1 MKFIYTEPKN
11 GALQID
17 LIEGEKTR
25 FVEDQKGN
33 QTLKLGIGKSSEMN
47 NRKLIT
53 AIRKSI
59 RIARE
64 HAVSSVTLS
73 LSDFR
78 FDGTRDMSDIELG
91 RLVAEN
97 SVLANYEFTKYKS
110 PSAYSGVETIYITQ
124 ASKEFADGVKIGHVV
139 GEETN
144 YARTLANTP
153 GGDMTPETLAAA
165 AKAQVKGT
173 TAKVTVIDLKGI
185 TKLKMGMVL
194 GVAKGAEA
202 DPRFIIVEYWG
213 TAKNEKPVVLVGK
226 GVTFDSGGLDIKPAD
241 GMLGMHHDMSG
252 GGAVIAAVA
261 IAAKLKLK
269 KNVVALVPAVE
280 NAVSGNAYRPGDI
293 LTALDGTTV
302 EVLNTDAE
310 GRLILG
316 DALVYA
322 ERYNP
327 RLTIDVATLTGAAEV
342 ALGNRASAI
351 FTRNS
356 ELENDMRRLGEKS
369 GDYVWPLPLW
379 KEYEADIKGT
389 HADLSNI
396 PSQNSR
402 KGGSITAAT
411 FLAHFARNL
420 GRWVHID
427 MAPRDTAIP
436 EDSLAKGS
444 TGAPVRLLVRVI
456 EECN

>member
-11 GALQID
+11 GTLIVD
-17 LIEGEKTR
+17 LIEGDTTR

-33 QTLKLGIGKSSEMN
+33 QTIKLAIGKSDDMN
-47 NRKLIT
+47 RRKLIP
-53 AIRKSI
+53 AIRKAVRTARDNAKTSLAISI
-59 RIARE
+59 
-64 HAVSSVTLS
+64 T
-73 LSDFR
+73 DFR
-78 FDGTRDMSDIELG
+78 FEGTKDISDTELG

-97 SVLANYEFTKYKS
+97 AVLANYEFTRYK
-110 PSAYSGVETIYITQ
+110 PANGYKGVETIYAPG
-124 ASKEFADGVKIGHVV
+124 ASKEFMEGVRIGLIV

-144 YARTLANTP
+144 YARNLANTP
-153 GGDMTPETLAAA
+153 GGDMTPEILATA

-194 GVAKGAEA
+194 GVAKGAEE

-213 TAKNEKPVVLVGK
+213 TAKNEKPIVLVGK

-293 LTALDGTTV
+293 LTAFDGTTV

-351 FTRNS
+351 FTRNV
-356 ELENDMRRLGEKS
+356 ELEAEMRRLGEKS

-436 EDSLAKGS
+436 EDCLAKGS
-444 TGAPVRLLVRVI
+444 TGAPIRLLVRAI
-456 EECN
+456 EEF